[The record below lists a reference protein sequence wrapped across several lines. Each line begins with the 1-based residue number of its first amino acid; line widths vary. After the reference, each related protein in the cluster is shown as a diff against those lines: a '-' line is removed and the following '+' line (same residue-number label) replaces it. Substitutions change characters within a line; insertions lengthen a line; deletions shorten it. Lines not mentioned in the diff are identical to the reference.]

1 MALATKVGTDRASR
15 YRRVMEGLFIR
26 SERGTVVPMRFSQSQ
41 EVMWAQVAPK
51 LNRREK
57 LWFIVLK
64 GRQVYAST
72 FFQAL
77 TFVRTLEQ
85 PGTNSLVVA
94 HDLFTSHDL
103 FEKSKTFH
111 EYLPLPKLK
120 SARMNELVFPF
131 PGGTSR
137 YRVISA
143 GTVAKGRGTT
153 QTCMHL
159 SEIPSWPHPDI
170 ATGLFQ
176 AMPDL
181 PDTIL
186 VEESTAK
193 GVSGPGRLFY
203 DEWNAATRGE
213 SDLQTIFIPWYVMSK
228 YRRQPGLPADDWD
241 EEERLLAA
249 TFGVDGEQLAW
260 RRYAIKTKCQGL
272 LDNFHQE
279 YPSSPEEAFIFSG
292 QPAFDRLSLFKQ
304 RANIQAPLWRGT
316 FIDGKL
322 YPTAQGEVRIWKHPE
337 GGGEYAIG
345 ADTAEGLTGGDYAA
359 AEVLDMR
366 TMEQVASVHGT
377 IQPYEFSVL
386 LNHLGHYYNRAAL
399 CIEVYPH
406 GHRVQDH
413 LIREFYYPNLHRWRG
428 KPDRVRITPAKLYG
442 WETNVWSRPLLIGA
456 GQRSLNHNLVTLHEE
471 GLLDELLQFSKS
483 DEGKYEAEV
492 GHDDRVLALLL
503 ALRTRE
509 ENYVERHHGPALSEA
524 PLPTS
529 IRVVEARDVD
539 GDGRRRISKLLRQR
553 AQEAVR
559 SWMSY

>member
-1 MALATKVGTDRASR
+1 
-15 YRRVMEGLFIR
+15 MEGLFIR

-41 EVMWAQVAPK
+41 EIMWERVAPK
-51 LNRREK
+51 LNAHDK

-77 TFVRTLEQ
+77 TFVRTIEQ
-85 PGTNSLVVA
+85 PGTHSLVVA

-103 FEKSKTFH
+103 FDKSKTFH
-111 EYLPLPKLK
+111 DYLPLPKLK
-120 SARMNELVFPF
+120 ASRMNELVFPF
-131 PGGTSR
+131 PAGTSR

-159 SEIPSWPHPDI
+159 SEIPSWPHPEI

-181 PDTIL
+181 TDTIF

-193 GVSGPGRLFY
+193 GMSGPGRLFY
-203 DEWNAATRGE
+203 EEWNTAVRRE
-213 SDLQTIFIPWYVMSK
+213 SDLEPIFIPWFAMSK
-228 YRRQPGLPADDWD
+228 YRRVPALAPDDWD
-241 EEERLLAA
+241 DEEKLIVQNW
-249 TFGVDGEQLAW
+249 GVDGEQLAW

-272 LDNFHQE
+272 VDNFHQE
-279 YPSSPEEAFIFSG
+279 YPCSPKEAFIFSG
-292 QPAFDRLSLFKQ
+292 QPAFDRLQLDKQ
-304 RANIQAPLWRGT
+304 EASIMPPAKRGT
-316 FIDGKL
+316 FLDGKFH
-322 YPTAQGEVRIWKHPE
+322 TMSRGEVRIWKEPE
-337 GGGEYAIG
+337 AGHEYAIG

-366 TMEQVASVHGT
+366 SLEQVASVHGT

-386 LNHLGHYYNRAAL
+386 LNHLCHYYNRASL

-428 KPDRVRITPAKLYG
+428 KPDQVRIRTAKLYG

-456 GQRSLNHNLVTLHEE
+456 GQRALNHNLVTIHED
-471 GLLDELLQFSKS
+471 GLLDELTQFSKL
-483 DEGKYEAEV
+483 DEGKYEAQV
-492 GHDDRVLALLL
+492 GHDDRVMALLL

-509 ENYVERHHGPALSEA
+509 ENYVERHQAPNLSSET
-524 PLPTS
+524 PLPRS
-529 IRVVEARDVD
+529 IRILESDVYEHTTTE
-539 GDGRRRISKLLRQR
+539 DGRTASVADTRRRVSKLLRQR
-553 AQEAVR
+553 AHDAVKH
-559 SWMSY
+559 WMSF